1 LITYNY
7 VFAGAFQVLV
17 EHINKCLVRHRDDID
32 VSLRDIDAFN
42 ASGGANVA
50 IANALAEDTKV
61 WLRAE
66 TRLRLIVGDLCHSQQ
81 ERLDP

>member
-42 ASGGANVA
+42 ASGGA
-50 IANALAEDTKV
+50 E
-61 WLRAE
+61 R
-66 TRLRLIVGDLCHSQQ
+66 GDS
-81 ERLDP
+81 

>member
-1 LITYNY
+1 MITYNY
-7 VFAGAFQVLV
+7 VFGAPFRYWLSY
-17 EHINKCLVRHRDDID
+17 INKCLVRHRDDID

-66 TRLRLIVGDLCHSQQ
+66 TRLRLIVGDLCHIAARAS
-81 ERLDP
+81 